1 MMSRRGVWAEKVL
14 PGGAGG
20 VVCLSKGKAPDV
32 CGTGHSQRASG
43 PVWGALITRAGL
55 AAVRNH

>member
-20 VVCLSKGKAPDV
+20 VVCLSKGKALMSV
-32 CGTGHSQRASG
+32 GLGTLRG
-43 PVWGALITRAGL
+43 PVALCGEP
-55 AAVRNH
+55 